1 VEQGTS
7 RKSREVEIGIPIVV
21 VVAHGNS
28 GELPRMRREVGWRK
42 LALPITTKELAR
54 VTHQKDIQV
63 SITVHVEK
71 CCPIA

>member
-1 VEQGTS
+1 
-7 RKSREVEIGIPIVV
+7 
-21 VVAHGNS
+21 
-28 GELPRMRREVGWRK
+28 MRREVGWRK